1 MLVCLALAPALAA
14 CGSQAPTA
22 LDSPDALALQ
32 RAIAAVRTSAGRDE
46 KAAALAGLDG
56 LRARIE
62 RLAAAGKLPREEAT
76 ALRTG
81 VARALAAAGR
91 ELQQPAPVE
100 ASSGPAASVPAP
112 PARPAPHKGEK
123 KPGAHKD
130 PGHGDGKHGHVKGP
144 GD

>member
-1 MLVCLALAPALAA
+1 MIVCVVLAPALVA

-32 RAIAAVRTSAGRDE
+32 RAIAAVRTSAGRGE
-46 KAAALAGLDG
+46 RAAALAGLDG

-62 RLAAAGKLPREEAT
+62 RLAAAGKLLRGEAT

-81 VARALAAAGR
+81 VASALAAAAR
-91 ELQQPAPVE
+91 ELQPPAPVE
-100 ASSGPAASVPAP
+100 ASSSPPDGLLAP
-112 PARPAPHKGEK
+112 TPPAPHKGQK
-123 KPGAHKD
+123 KPGAHRD
-130 PGHGDGKHGHVKGP
+130 PGGGQGKHGDGKDS